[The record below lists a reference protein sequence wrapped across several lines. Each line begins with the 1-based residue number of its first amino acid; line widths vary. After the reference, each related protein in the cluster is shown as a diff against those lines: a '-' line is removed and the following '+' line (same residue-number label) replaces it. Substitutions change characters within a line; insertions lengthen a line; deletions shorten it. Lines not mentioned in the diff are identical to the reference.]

1 MVMDENKEQCV
12 THIENYYCRRL
23 TKLVDMKMYDEA
35 HAMYQE
41 FSLGDEDSY
50 EWCFLKILEDT
61 TNE

>member
-1 MVMDENKEQCV
+1 MDQNKEDCV
-12 THIENYYCRRL
+12 THIEKFYCQRL

>member
-1 MVMDENKEQCV
+1 MDEAKEKCV
-12 THIENYYCRRL
+12 THIEKFYCQRL
-23 TKLVDMKMYDEA
+23 TELVDMKMYDEA